1 MEKCSLFPGIIS
13 RLNWNFED
21 PSTFQ
26 GTDEQKKEKI
36 KIVRDKIKSKVEQFV
51 KDILNNT

>member
-1 MEKCSLFPGIIS
+1 MGKCSLFPGIIS